1 MRAATLTSYGEV
13 ARFVGL
19 DPFALMRD
27 VGIKPTDLEDPENR
41 IAARLV
47 VNLLEESASRSG
59 CASFGLLMAEC
70 RTFAQFGPL
79 SLLLERLPTVRDVVD
94 AIQEYRRHVNDILEL
109 VTVDDG
115 TTCLIQFNVMPEYA
129 DNQIVDL
136 MVARGFSNISGA
148 SGGRWEP
155 ACAHFTHKAPD
166 DLSIFSRCFPF
177 GFEFESEF
185 NGFSCPSAEMD
196 KPIPLANEEMARH
209 ARRLLNLVSISSE
222 HAPISDG
229 VRRSISLLLP
239 SGAAT
244 LDNVATNL
252 GLTTRSLQ
260 RSLEKEGQ
268 VFAGLLNETRR
279 ELARRYLTGSSRSI
293 TTISDLT
300 GYASSSAFTR
310 WFSGEFG
317 ISPQSWRSERARASN
332 HGRGR
337 SH

>member
-1 MRAATLTSYGEV
+1 MIPTRIRLDAQQMMREAVANAVRHASAKSVSVELLAGANALNLQVVNDGADFPLRNGKIEIPASLQERVEQAGGTLDV
-13 ARFVGL
+13 ARG
-19 DPFALMRD
+19 
-27 VGIKPTDLEDPENR
+27 
-41 IAARLV
+41 
-47 VNLLEESASRSG
+47 
-59 CASFGLLMAEC
+59 
-70 RTFAQFGPL
+70 
-79 SLLLERLPTVRDVVD
+79 
-94 AIQEYRRHVNDILEL
+94 
-109 VTVDDG
+109 
-115 TTCLIQFNVMPEYA
+115 
-129 DNQIVDL
+129 